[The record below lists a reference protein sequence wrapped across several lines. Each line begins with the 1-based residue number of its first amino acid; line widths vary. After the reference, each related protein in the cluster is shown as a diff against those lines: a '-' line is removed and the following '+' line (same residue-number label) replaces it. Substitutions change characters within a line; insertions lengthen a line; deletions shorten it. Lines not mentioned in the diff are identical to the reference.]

1 MAPAKGHLPVTP
13 VHTEIL
19 IDSSVNNLP
28 EIKSAY
34 YIWLSNLINDIQ

>member
-28 EIKSAY
+28 EIKLVY
-34 YIWLSNLINDIQ
+34 LHLDQIFLLDT